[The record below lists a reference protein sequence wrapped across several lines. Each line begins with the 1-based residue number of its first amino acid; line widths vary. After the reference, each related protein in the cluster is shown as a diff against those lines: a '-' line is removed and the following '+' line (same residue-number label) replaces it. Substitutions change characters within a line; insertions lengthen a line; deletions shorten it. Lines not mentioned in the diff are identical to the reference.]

1 MEVSGLNTA
10 TAEAG
15 VFVMKLLLPVLIAL
29 VFVSGTVANQTPQAR
44 EQSPRDVAEQYQ
56 RMIADGSL
64 LTSEGWSKANEIF
77 LHPSPPPRD
86 KVVMVTSKRGQLD
99 ERWIKN
105 NQAEVDE
112 WGIYNLGRIDSKL
125 RYEPSPKTKSDW
137 TVYVYHLVLT
147 DKHGDHGAEG
157 QPAMEVAGPREWK
170 LDGSQSVRWA
180 TVDAAIRYVTTMR
193 DKSTDAIVKKNAERT
208 LSTLKRS
215 LR

>member
-1 MEVSGLNTA
+1 
-10 TAEAG
+10 
-15 VFVMKLLLPVLIAL
+15 MKLVFPILIAL
-29 VFVSGTVANQTPQAR
+29 VLASGTVATQTPQAR
-44 EQSPRDVAEQYQ
+44 EKSPREVAEQYQ

-64 LTSEGWSKANEIF
+64 LTSEGWSKANEVF
-77 LHPSPPPRD
+77 LRPSPPPRD
-86 KVVMVTSKRGQLD
+86 KVVIVTSKRGQLD

-137 TVYVYHLVLT
+137 AVYVYHLVFT
-147 DKHGDHGAEG
+147 DKHWEPGAKG
-157 QPAMEVAGPREWK
+157 QPATEVSGPREWK

-180 TVDAAIRYVTTMR
+180 TVDAAIRYVTEMR
-193 DKSTDAIVKKNAERT
+193 DKATDSIVKKNAERT
-208 LSTLKRS
+208 LATLRRS